1 MQLWA
6 LGCMQGEFNPT
17 DIVKDTWTPTNTE
30 AKYPRYAWADQLN
43 TKNFDRPSSMFFV
56 NSSYL
61 NIREISLSY
70 SVPASLLKKA
80 KMSNLTFTATG
91 QNLGYITNSL
101 LNFPER
107 SGNQNSA
114 YIIPTQ
120 VVFGANLTF

>member
-1 MQLWA
+1 
-6 LGCMQGEFNPT
+6 
-17 DIVKDTWTPTNTE
+17 
-30 AKYPRYAWADQLN
+30 
-43 TKNFDRPSSMFFV
+43 MFFV

-70 SVPASLLKKA
+70 SVPASILKKA
-80 KMSNLTFTATG
+80 KMSNLTFTASG

>member
-1 MQLWA
+1 
-6 LGCMQGEFNPT
+6 
-17 DIVKDTWTPTNTE
+17 
-30 AKYPRYAWADQLN
+30 
-43 TKNFDRPSSMFFV
+43 
-56 NSSYL
+56 
-61 NIREISLSY
+61 
-70 SVPASLLKKA
+70 
-80 KMSNLTFTATG
+80 MSNLTFTASG